1 MDLILAHEDT
11 EHSLCRSFLVET
23 RTYWPSRL
31 YNGLSTDIQHER
43 SSHHDTSKS
52 TGYLHRAAKP
62 VLSKPA
68 KLRQPIWRLKKTPSL
83 PFIAFIYKVLQTCRF
98 AISNICSPKTI
109 HHNYN
114 TPMLILLPPGASTQG
129 SKAPFKMANSIPL
142 NRCGTTIFGAT
153 AAAPWGKRN
162 GAEIKLNE
170 RKRWGKQAKD
180 EEKEKKRYLFPFI
193 FAYTVC
199 KMKIRVVITH
209 IHNYPNLSLK
219 KRQIMRRKK
228 G

>member
-1 MDLILAHEDT
+1 MEVDKNPVSSI
-11 EHSLCRSFLVET
+11 HSF
-23 RTYWPSRL
+23 Y
-31 YNGLSTDIQHER
+31 IQ
-43 SSHHDTSKS
+43 SSSNLQIRHQQH
-52 TGYLHRAAKP
+52 L
-62 VLSKPA
+62 
-68 KLRQPIWRLKKTPSL
+68 L
-83 PFIAFIYKVLQTCRF
+83 PKD
-98 AISNICSPKTI
+98 

-180 EEKEKKRYLFPFI
+180 EENQKKWYIYCHSFSHI
-193 FAYTVC
+193 VC

-209 IHNYPNLSLK
+209 IHNYSNRSLK

>member
-1 MDLILAHEDT
+1 MQVDKNPVSSI
-11 EHSLCRSFLVET
+11 HSF
-23 RTYWPSRL
+23 Y
-31 YNGLSTDIQHER
+31 IQI
-43 SSHHDTSKS
+43 SSNLQIRHQQH
-52 TGYLHRAAKP
+52 L
-62 VLSKPA
+62 
-68 KLRQPIWRLKKTPSL
+68 L
-83 PFIAFIYKVLQTCRF
+83 PKD
-98 AISNICSPKTI
+98 

-114 TPMLILLPPGASTQG
+114 APMLILLPPGASTQG

-180 EEKEKKRYLFPFI
+180 EENQKKKKIFI
-193 FAYTVC
+193 PIHFRIYSLC

-209 IHNYPNLSLK
+209 IHNYPNLSLE